1 MPSSG
6 AGGAQSMASA
16 SGGGGASGADG
27 AASSCV
33 RAIAAPSPSNG
44 GQDDE
49 VSRLHARLAR
59 VQQCSAKLQGQDND
73 TLWKLARHK
82 PQTSRLIYRRVDSD
96 YPFITRCFSEN
107 KGRLTM
113 TPTRVADSGATDE
126 SGLEHV
132 SKAGTEASNP
142 RCVQS

>member
-49 VSRLHARLAR
+49 VSLLHARLAR

-73 TLWKLARHK
+73 ALMKLARHK
-82 PQTSRLIYRRVDSD
+82 PRPISGPHPPCCLCASTKIRRLSIVMHSVYVSRT
-96 YPFITRCFSEN
+96 FC
-107 KGRLTM
+107 
-113 TPTRVADSGATDE
+113 
-126 SGLEHV
+126 
-132 SKAGTEASNP
+132 
-142 RCVQS
+142 